1 MDVLVA
7 VTRRDM
13 SATRSTKSFVK
24 TKNLMEQNVFDWGG
38 MDRIWVV
45 LETASRRPWS
55 VKDRVKKLC
64 RKRSE
69 YDCTSRVGIDP
80 VD

>member
-1 MDVLVA
+1 
-7 VTRRDM
+7 M
-13 SATRSTKSFVK
+13 SATRDTKTFAK

-55 VKDRVKKLC
+55 IKNRIKKVC

-69 YDCTSRVGIDP
+69 YDHTSRVGIDP

>member
-1 MDVLVA
+1 
-7 VTRRDM
+7 M
-13 SATRSTKSFVK
+13 SATRSMKTFAK
-24 TKNLMEQNVFDWGG
+24 TKNLMKQNVFDWGG

-55 VKDRVKKLC
+55 VKERVKKLC
-64 RKRSE
+64 KKRSE
-69 YDCTSRVGIDP
+69 YERTSRVGIDP